1 MKYFDFI
8 ENKDGIFY
16 KTPMEFN
23 MFTSKE
29 ILSHCLGATL
39 YMSGLRKDLI
49 NDIQITSAGS
59 VVVCLEDAVATDK
72 LEAAEQ
78 NVLSFFK
85 NIENLYKINNTFLYD
100 IPLIF
105 LRIRNLSQF
114 KFFLNNSSL
123 IGLCGFIFPK
133 FDLISGEDYFKALK
147 QYNTLNNRNLYCMP
161 ILETREVIYKE
172 YRIDNLLKLKKL
184 FDKYRNL
191 VLNIRIG
198 GTDFS
203 GIYGL
208 RRDKHHTI
216 YDLSVINDCIGD
228 IINIFKIDDYVIS
241 APVNE
246 HFDIETGGFIKEI
259 LLDKMNGL
267 IGKTVIHP
275 NQVNIVNSLTI
286 ISKEEYLDAKSII
299 SSSSDGVIKSIYSN
313 KMNEIKPHLQWAHH
327 IIILSKILGVL
338 NHGKDYR
345 DLINLEKNIIYKSK
359 FENILEY

>member
-8 ENKDGIFY
+8 ENTNNIFY
-16 KTPMEFN
+16 KAPMEFN
-23 MFTSKE
+23 MLTSKE
-29 ILSHCLGATL
+29 ILSHSLGATL

-59 VVVCLEDAVATDK
+59 VVICLEDAVATEK
-72 LEAAEQ
+72 LEIAEQ
-78 NVLSFFK
+78 NVLNFFK
-85 NIENLYKINNTFLYD
+85 NIENLSKMSSDFLYD
-100 IPLIF
+100 LPLIF
-105 LRIRNLSQF
+105 LRVRNFTQF

-133 FDLISGEDYFKALK
+133 FDLICGEDYFKALK

-172 YRIDNLLKLKKL
+172 YRIENLIKIKTLIDSYKN
-184 FDKYRNL
+184 F

-208 RRDKHHTI
+208 RRDKNHTI
-216 YDLSVINDCIGD
+216 YDLSVINDCISD

-246 HFDIETGGFIKEI
+246 HYDIEKGGFIKEI

-267 IGKTVIHP
+267 TGKTVIHP
-275 NQVNIVNSLTI
+275 SQVNIVNSLLAV
-286 ISKEEYLDAKSII
+286 SKEDYLDAKTII
-299 SSSSDGVIKSIYSN
+299 ASSSDGVIKSIYSN
-313 KMNEIKPHLQWAHH
+313 KMNEIKPHLGWAHH

-345 DLINLEKNIIYKSK
+345 DLVAYEKNIIYK
-359 FENILEY
+359 